1 MNLHGLLK
9 TALIE
14 NDNARERSQQTEL
27 GASSVYGCRR
37 QAWMIQRQMPKTN
50 LDTESLAAIIGT
62 AVHATLAE
70 AMKQADVFG
79 DDFIIEQGFQT
90 ADLKGHCDL
99 FIKSSGTVVDWK
111 TTTKKNMAKF
121 PSEQQKIQVQ
131 LYGYLVE
138 EAGYKVNTV
147 ALVAIPRDGWLK
159 DVKIHEVPY
168 DRNEALK
175 GIQWIK
181 DLQNT
186 IYPPEPERPKQFCK
200 DFCEYYDPSGVVG
213 CPAK

>member
-1 MNLHGLLK
+1 MNLQVLLK
-9 TALIE
+9 SALVE
-14 NDNARERSQQTEL
+14 NDKARERSQQKEL

-37 QAWMIQRQMPKTN
+37 QAWSIMRQVEKTN
-50 LDTESLAAIIGT
+50 HETESLAAIIGT

-70 AMKQADVFG
+70 AMKEADVFG
-79 DDFIIEQGFQT
+79 DDFLIEQGFST
-90 ADLKGHCDL
+90 PDLKGHCDL

-121 PSEQQKIQVQ
+121 PSEQQKMQVQ

-147 ALVAIPRDGWLK
+147 SLVAIPRDGWLK
-159 DVKIHEVPY
+159 DVKIHEEPY
-168 DRNEALK
+168 NRDEALK
-175 GIQWIK
+175 GIQWIR

-200 DFCEYYDPSGVVG
+200 DFCEYYDPSGVIG